1 MMRMKMNLTMNDNDF
16 KFKNG
21 KFIGFVYIRTNKL
34 TKMSYVGQTNDI
46 ANRNNHFRS
55 LKCDYAG
62 KKLMRAR
69 RIYGTSHTVWNLKVF
84 KVEADTVESLQNKL
98 NIKECAMMHKY
109 NSVEN
114 GYNTYY
120 KKYKLKIKRQT
131 SVTTIALAA

>member
-1 MMRMKMNLTMNDNDF
+1 MNLIMKNKKY
-16 KFKNG
+16 KFENG

-46 ANRNNHFRS
+46 TNRNDHFRS

-69 RIYGTSHTVWNLKVF
+69 RIYGTSHTVWNLQVI
-84 KVEADTVESLQNKL
+84 KVEAETVESLQNKL

-120 KKYKLKIKRQT
+120 KKYKLKIKRPIL
-131 SVTTIALAA
+131 VTTIGLAA

>member
-1 MMRMKMNLTMNDNDF
+1 MKDKKY

-46 ANRNNHFRS
+46 ANRNDHFRS

-62 KKLMRAR
+62 RKLEKAR
-69 RIYGTSHTVWNLKVF
+69 RIYGTSNTVWNLRVI

-98 NIKECAMMHKY
+98 DIKECAMMHKY
-109 NSVEN
+109 DSVEN

>member
-1 MMRMKMNLTMNDNDF
+1 MIDNDF

-21 KFIGFVYIRTNKL
+21 KFYAFIYIRTNKL
-34 TKMSYVGQTNDI
+34 TKQSYVGQTNDMV
-46 ANRNNHFRS
+46 NRNYHFMS

-62 KKLMRAR
+62 KKLMRSR
-69 RIYGTSHTVWNLKVF
+69 RIYGTSHTVWNLQVI
-84 KVEADTVESLQNKL
+84 KVEAETVESLQNKL
-98 NIKECAMMHKY
+98 NIKECAMMHKC
-109 NSVEN
+109 NSVDN